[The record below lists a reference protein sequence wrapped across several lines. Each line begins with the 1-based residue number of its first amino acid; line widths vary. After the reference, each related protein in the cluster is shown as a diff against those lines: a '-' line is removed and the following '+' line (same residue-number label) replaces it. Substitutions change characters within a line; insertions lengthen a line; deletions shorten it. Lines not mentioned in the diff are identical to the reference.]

1 VRLGQW
7 GRFEGYESHE
17 LARQCL
23 SGLIRVILN
32 VEFSP
37 MGEGACEGKKYRVLG
52 AMKGADGWILQVIPQ
67 KDGLNHP
74 LNPQF
79 WRKAVLFPAA

>member
-1 VRLGQW
+1 
-7 GRFEGYESHE
+7 
-17 LARQCL
+17 
-23 SGLIRVILN
+23 
-32 VEFSP
+32 